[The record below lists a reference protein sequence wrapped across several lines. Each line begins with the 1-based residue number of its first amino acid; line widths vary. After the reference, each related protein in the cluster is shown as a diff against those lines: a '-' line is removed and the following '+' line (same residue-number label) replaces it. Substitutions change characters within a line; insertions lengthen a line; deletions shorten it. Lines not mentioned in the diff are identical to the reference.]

1 MNPYIVF
8 QLTVDGVLG
17 VVTPVA
23 RKYVELDLKHETDIV
38 TILLLQEVEYHVLEI
53 HRKQQIVTLTDALV
67 CILHLI
73 NQQKGSKN
81 NFYAKNKQTNC
92 EMKFQIVTVTQYLE
106 VVEYRELHQED
117 INVDVLTILFPVQAA
132 TGSATV
138 FMITDAMVAKN

>member
-1 MNPYIVF
+1 M
-8 QLTVDGVLG
+8 LG

-73 NQQKGSKN
+73 NQQKG
-81 NFYAKNKQTNC
+81 AK
-92 EMKFQIVTVTQYLE
+92 I
-106 VVEYRELHQED
+106 
-117 INVDVLTILFPVQAA
+117 
-132 TGSATV
+132 S
-138 FMITDAMVAKN
+138 